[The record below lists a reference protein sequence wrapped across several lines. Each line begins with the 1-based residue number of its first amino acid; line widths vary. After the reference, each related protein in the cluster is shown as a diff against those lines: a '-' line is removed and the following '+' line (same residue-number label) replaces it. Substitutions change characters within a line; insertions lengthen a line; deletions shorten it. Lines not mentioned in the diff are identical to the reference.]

1 MAFHLDIPKKEE
13 IQKIVEEETSLDQET
28 QLVISD
34 VSRQKGDEII
44 HANINDFTKRKE
56 LTTAIE
62 EFGTDLVK
70 QSSTKNSL
78 MKKRIG

>member
-44 HANINDFTKRKE
+44 HANINDFLKRKE

-70 QSSTKNSL
+70 Q
-78 MKKRIG
+78 